1 MSAKDLTGQR
11 FGRLVV
17 LEPVPGA
24 RRTRWRCRCDCGQE
38 LVVGSGYHLTSGNT
52 KSCGCLHR
60 DTARARQYKHGG
72 KGSRLYNIW
81 KNMRQRCHNPRCP
94 DFKWYGARG
103 VKVAEV
109 WDDFGAFQEWALAN
123 GYSAELTLDRI
134 DPDGEYSPNNCRWAT
149 WKEQRNNQRRCREV
163 TP

>member
-1 MSAKDLTGQR
+1 MPDL
-11 FGRLVV
+11 L
-17 LEPVPGA
+17 
-24 RRTRWRCRCDCGQE
+24 
-38 LVVGSGYHLTSGNT
+38 
-52 KSCGCLHR
+52 
-60 DTARARQYKHGG
+60 YKHGG